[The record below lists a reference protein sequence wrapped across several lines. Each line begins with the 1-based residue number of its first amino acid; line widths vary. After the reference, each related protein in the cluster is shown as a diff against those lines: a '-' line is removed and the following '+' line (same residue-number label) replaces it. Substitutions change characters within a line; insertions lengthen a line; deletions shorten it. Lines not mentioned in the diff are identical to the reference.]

1 MTETELRDAVMTS
14 LLDLAPEAS
23 PEDIDPAVPVQEQ
36 LDIDSMDFLDL
47 LVALAT
53 KTGVEIPESDYA
65 QVSTVDDCVR
75 YLAEYQAG

>member
-1 MTETELRDAVMTS
+1 MTETELRDAVVTS

-36 LDIDSMDFLDL
+36 LDIDSMDYLDF

-53 KTGVEIPESDYA
+53 KTGVEVPEIDYPL
-65 QVSTVDDCVR
+65 VSTVDDCVR
-75 YLAEYQAG
+75 YLAEHQAG

>member
-36 LDIDSMDFLDL
+36 LDIDSMDYLDL

-75 YLAEYQAG
+75 YLAEHQAG

>member
-1 MTETELRDAVMTS
+1 MNEAQLREAVIAR
-14 LLDLAPEAS
+14 LLEVAPEAS
-23 PEDIDPAVPVQEQ
+23 AADIDASAPIQEQ
-36 LDIDSMDFLDL
+36 LDIDSMDYLDL

-75 YLAEYQAG
+75 YLAEHQAG